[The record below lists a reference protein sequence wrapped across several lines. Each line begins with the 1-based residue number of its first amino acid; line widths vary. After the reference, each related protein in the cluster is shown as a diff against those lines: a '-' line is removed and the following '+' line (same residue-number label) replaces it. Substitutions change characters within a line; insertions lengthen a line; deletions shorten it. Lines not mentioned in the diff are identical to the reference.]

1 MDQALRIPTT
11 ISANVS
17 GLSAEKV
24 VVRNAYV
31 GGAFG
36 QALRPKYQL
45 FLAVMASL
53 DLKRSMKVE
62 MSRREMFY
70 LTWRP
75 TAKIVLPC
83 NLIFRVLRPP
93 PRTTSEHPRSPN
105 V

>member
-1 MDQALRIPTT
+1 MGGEYHNPMEVFASAVLWEKDGELT
-11 ISANVS
+11 IHDKTQGSQNSHEYVCNVF
-17 GLSAEKV
+17 GLDPEKV
-24 VVRNAYV
+24 VVKNAFG

-70 LTWRP
+70 LT
-75 TAKIVLPC
+75 
-83 NLIFRVLRPP
+83 
-93 PRTTSEHPRSPN
+93 
-105 V
+105 